1 MGARKDDGAYA
12 AFYTV
17 SEGGELGD
25 DGRRWWV
32 PSCCWLRE
40 TVLCEVGGRRRA
52 GVVGWMGYKGRV
64 GRVSAGGLTEEKEK
78 RREQASCWAG
88 VFGSKISLGCE
99 ENGKRIWN
107 LWLQI

>member
-1 MGARKDDGAYA
+1 
-12 AFYTV
+12 
-17 SEGGELGD
+17 
-25 DGRRWWV
+25 
-32 PSCCWLRE
+32 
-40 TVLCEVGGRRRA
+40 
-52 GVVGWMGYKGRV
+52 MGYKGRV

-107 LWLQI
+107 LWLQIWIWIKALNPNQRYFQILKSLNLIQK